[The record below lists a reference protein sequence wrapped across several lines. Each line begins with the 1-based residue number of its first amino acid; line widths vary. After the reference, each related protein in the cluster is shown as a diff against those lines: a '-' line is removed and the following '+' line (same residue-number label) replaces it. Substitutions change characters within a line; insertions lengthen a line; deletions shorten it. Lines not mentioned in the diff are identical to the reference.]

1 MPLPGDELVPSPMV
15 VTNHAV
21 TINAAPQQVWP

>member
-21 TINAAPQQVWP
+21 TINAAPQ